1 MNTDAEMTYMES
13 IQALNQ
19 MMSASSNE
27 MASWD
32 DFDYTQIDDIP
43 SNLDGYDYCFSIAI
57 GLAGTFISTSDELAE
72 YLEKIHKLASD
83 SKPKSPKNLKEF
95 KKMFKTDE
103 KSDFLQKFLGF
114 LLNHKG
120 DDIDKVAE
128 SCFKTRKGTNA
139 FPIFHRLLWGHDIL
153 SFGADNP
160 FYLMFQQKGV
170 AGILQALRHLTA
182 DTMSSQGLPMP
193 GSSWLDYTTE
203 DGKVSNYLIKVCQ
216 NLSQESMAGKKNSA
230 EKIYSHMFTI
240 RAQDMMGGAAVG
252 ILSKVYYAIRGYDDE
267 IRKAQFNLIAY
278 SVSFFAQAIVGA
290 IRQGGI
296 PYVNIP
302 LLCATLKHLVGLY
315 LLSGKETKHLELRTD
330 ELIAQG
336 DQLETMVLAT
346 GQMIGT
352 CESAD
357 DFIDEMDQAERNVD
371 DLVAYFE
378 EG

>member
-1 MNTDAEMTYMES
+1 MNTDAEITYMES

-57 GLAGTFISTSDELAE
+57 GLTGTFISTSDELAE
-72 YLEKIHKLASD
+72 YLKEIHQVASERGSNPD
-83 SKPKSPKNLKEF
+83 S
-95 KKMFKTDE
+95 
-103 KSDFLQKFLGF
+103 LQEFLGN
-114 LLNHKG
+114 LLHHKG
-120 DDIDKVAE
+120 DAIDRVAG
-128 SCFKTRKGTNA
+128 SCCKNRGGDNA
-139 FPIFHRLLWGHDIL
+139 YGLFHRLLWGHDVL
-153 SFGADNP
+153 SFGEDNP

-302 LLCATLKHLVGLY
+302 LLCTTLKHLVGLY
-315 LLSGKETKHLELRTD
+315 LLSGKETKRLELRTD

-357 DFIDEMDQAERNVD
+357 DFIAEMDQAERNVD

>member
-1 MNTDAEMTYMES
+1 MNTDVERIYSES
-13 IQALNQ
+13 IQMLDQ
-19 MMSASSNE
+19 MMSASSDE

-57 GLAGTFISTSDELAE
+57 GLAGTFISTSDELE
-72 YLEKIHKLASD
+72 TYLNEIHEVASED
-83 SKPKSPKNLKEF
+83 GDNP
-95 KKMFKTDE
+95 
-103 KSDFLQKFLGF
+103 DFLQKLLGK
-114 LLNHKG
+114 LLHHHG
-120 DDIDKVAE
+120 DSIDQVAGK
-128 SCFKTRKGTNA
+128 CFKNRGGTNA
-139 FPIFHRLLWGHDIL
+139 DCVFHRLLWGHDIL
-153 SFGADNP
+153 SFKGDNP

-182 DTMSSQGLPMP
+182 DTMSKQGVPFP
-193 GSSWLDYTTE
+193 GSSLLDYTKS
-203 DGKVSNYLIKVCQ
+203 DGKTSNYLIRICQ
-216 NLSQESMAGKKNSA
+216 NLSKESTNGA
-230 EKIYSHMFTI
+230 ERFKIYSHMFTI

-315 LLSGKETKHLELRTD
+315 ILSGKETKRLELRTD
-330 ELIAQG
+330 ELIEQG
-336 DQLETMVLAT
+336 NQLETMVLAT

-352 CESAD
+352 YESAD
-357 DFIDEMDQAERNVD
+357 DFIAEMDQAERNVD
-371 DLVAYFE
+371 GLVAYFE

>member
-57 GLAGTFISTSDELAE
+57 GLAGTFISTSDELGE
-72 YLEKIHKLASD
+72 YLEKIHKVASECGD
-83 SKPKSPKNLKEF
+83 DP
-95 KKMFKTDE
+95 
-103 KSDFLQKFLGF
+103 DFLQKILGK
-114 LLNHKG
+114 LLHHKG
-120 DDIDKVAE
+120 DLIDQVDGK
-128 SCFKTRKGTNA
+128 FITRGGDNA
-139 FPIFHRLLWGHDIL
+139 YGLFHRLLWGHDVL
-153 SFGADNP
+153 SFKGDNP
-160 FYLMFQQKGV
+160 FFLMFQQKGV
-170 AGILQALRHLTA
+170 KGILQALRHLTA
-182 DTMSSQGLPMP
+182 DTMSSQGLPFP
-193 GSSWLDYTTE
+193 GSSLLDYTKD
-203 DGKVSNYLIKVCQ
+203 DGKTSNYLIKLCQ
-216 NLSQESMAGKKNSA
+216 NLSKESTTGKNSA

-252 ILSKVYYAIRGYDDE
+252 ILSKVYYTIRGYGDE

-315 LLSGKETKHLELRTD
+315 ILSGKETKRLELRTD
-330 ELIAQG
+330 ELIEQG
-336 DQLETMVLAT
+336 NQLETMVLAT
-346 GQMIGT
+346 GQMIST
-352 CESAD
+352 YESAD
-357 DFIDEMDQAERNVD
+357 GFIAEMDQAERNVD

-378 EG
+378 ED